1 MGRGRGRADGPWGR
15 GRGGVADCGE
25 RAPGQGRGGAAH
37 DATGFP
43 PGFDRTRHS
52 YPVVPG
58 WGRRY
63 TEGETD
69 ARPARGGGFAR
80 GKAGLP
86 RRDGGGL
93 PVLAGTGRLPGVPC
107 AGGGLPVLA
116 GTAYSAAGGGV

>member
-1 MGRGRGRADGPWGR
+1 MGR
-15 GRGGVADCGE
+15 GRGGVADSGE
-25 RAPGQGRGGAAH
+25 RAPGQGRGGAAR

-69 ARPARGGGFAR
+69 ARPARGGG
-80 GKAGLP
+80 
-86 RRDGGGL
+86 L